1 MLLDCKDQIS
11 MAVGLEVRVPY
22 GDHRLMEYVY
32 NVPWAEAVLRARE
45 EPSPRGCG
53 RPAARFGAGPREEPF
68 SVRKASADIPDSTR
82 AALDR
87 TIDITRWL
95 EGHQPETDVG

>member
-1 MLLDCKDQIS
+1 M
-11 MAVGLEVRVPY
+11 
-22 GDHRLMEYVY
+22 
-32 NVPWAEAVLRARE
+32 
-45 EPSPRGCG
+45 
-53 RPAARFGAGPREEPF
+53 
-68 SVRKASADIPDSTR
+68 RKASADIPDSTR